1 MKKLK
6 KINIIELMLLVIGVL
21 IIVLSIFLIFN
32 AGNNVKNNKHDNK
45 INVIKSLL
53 KNDYDISNYMYG
65 NPSVS
70 EESVTFY
77 DITYYHLN
85 ESSITSIGS
94 YQKLINETYI
104 DNLLTTA
111 FSDMDKYNK
120 YVEVE
125 NKLYVNINSKCS
137 IDKFDDKVSIV
148 NETDDIITV
157 KNNNRQVTI
166 SKDGSIYK
174 LKKSAYIC
182 K

>member
-1 MKKLK
+1 MKNK
-6 KINIIELMLLVIGVL
+6 KIFVTILLLLGILLLISGIIL
-21 IIVLSIFLIFN
+21 IYLSG
-32 AGNNVKNNKHDNK
+32 AKTDVSKSDNMSTK
-45 INVIKSLL
+45 IKSLL
-53 KNDYDISNYMYG
+53 KNDYIVSNLIYG
-65 NPSVS
+65 TPKVKNIPN
-70 EESVTFY
+70 VT
-77 DITYYHLN
+77 
-85 ESSITSIGS
+85 
-94 YQKLINETYI
+94 I
-104 DNLLTTA
+104 DNFEYKLVDDDNITGIESLHKIINNTY
-111 FSDMDKYNK
+111 SDDLFTDSIVDFNKYNK

-166 SKDGSIYK
+166 SKDGGIYK

>member
-1 MKKLK
+1 MKK
-6 KINIIELMLLVIGVL
+6 
-21 IIVLSIFLIFN
+21 
-32 AGNNVKNNKHDNK
+32 
-45 INVIKSLL
+45 KSLL
-53 KNDYDISNYMYG
+53 IAILIGVMGIIILIIAFTFLIKDNNKRTHTTNKVELSSVTKLLKKDYLTTNAVFGNPTTADNDVTINSIKYDMVTDIS
-65 NPSVS
+65 
-70 EESVTFY
+70 
-77 DITYYHLN
+77 
-85 ESSITSIGS
+85 SISDL
-94 YQKLINETYI
+94 QKLIKSTYTGDI
-104 DNLLTTA
+104 LSTYLLEL
-111 FSDMDKYNK
+111 DKYNK

>member
-6 KINIIELMLLVIGVL
+6 KSRIIEFMLFVIG
-21 IIVLSIFLIFN
+21 IFMIVLSIVLIFN
-32 AGNNVKNNKHDNK
+32 AYNNTNNNKHDYKLN
-45 INVIKSLL
+45 IIKSLL

-85 ESSITSIGS
+85 KSAITSIDS
-94 YQKLINETYI
+94 FQKLINETYI
-104 DNLLTTA
+104 DNLLTST

-166 SKDGSIYK
+166 SKDGGIYK